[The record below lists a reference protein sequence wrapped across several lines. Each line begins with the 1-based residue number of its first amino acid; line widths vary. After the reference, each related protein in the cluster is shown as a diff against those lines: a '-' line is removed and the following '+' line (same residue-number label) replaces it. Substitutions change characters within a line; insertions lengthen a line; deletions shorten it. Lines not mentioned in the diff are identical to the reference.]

1 MNFLI
6 TVQFC
11 CIFIS
16 NKIISIEVDPK
27 VESQVLLRM
36 LFIQR
41 KQLPLFEEIISIELS
56 ITAVQESSL
65 RFLNV

>member
-1 MNFLI
+1 M
-6 TVQFC
+6 
-11 CIFIS
+11 S
-16 NKIISIEVDPK
+16 NKITSIEVEPK

-56 ITAVQESSL
+56 ISMVQESSL